1 VTSRAANI
9 TWASDIQPEPVTWA
23 WSGSLESFYQ
33 DAEDPTIPE
42 AGSSESSGR
51 IAAGTIAIAAGPEGV
66 GKSSFG
72 IALAAHVSTGRLPGA
87 WFGTARNVLYA
98 AVEDSWSHTLV
109 PRLMAS
115 EADLT
120 RIGRFDVVT
129 DSDTVATLAL
139 PVDNKL
145 LEAAIVEHNVALV
158 VLDPLLSLIGDGIDT
173 HRERAVR
180 EALDPLAQIADRTQ
194 AVLLGIA
201 HFNKSAGTDISAR
214 ITGSGAFKNVPRA
227 IFGFGRDLEAADGVC
242 VLTQSKNSLGRSNL
256 PSIRYWIESAEIQTL
271 KGAAVTGRF
280 VPLGVSERSV
290 EDILAASSNGAT
302 SSPVKKKLTEQQEF
316 IVMYVEAYGDERGE
330 VPSKNVLTQGEKEGY
345 TQRDLVK
352 ARLAI
357 GDRVQTRKVGKEGG
371 WNWFLVD
378 RPEAAGSAAS
388 AA

>member
-1 VTSRAANI
+1 MTSRAANI

-280 VPLGVSERSV
+280 VPL
-290 EDILAASSNGAT
+290 I
-302 SSPVKKKLTEQQEF
+302 
-316 IVMYVEAYGDERGE
+316 
-330 VPSKNVLTQGEKEGY
+330 
-345 TQRDLVK
+345 
-352 ARLAI
+352 
-357 GDRVQTRKVGKEGG
+357 
-371 WNWFLVD
+371 
-378 RPEAAGSAAS
+378 
-388 AA
+388 